1 MKQVDESVED
11 EENVEEE
18 SSREIEEEST
28 AVEEEGQD
36 YNEENEEQVAEEEHK
51 QVETTQE
58 PEASLFLLLTAK
70 SCRRTGASFHF
81 GTLTA

>member
-1 MKQVDESVED
+1 MKQVHESVED
-11 EENVEEE
+11 EDNAEEE

-28 AVEEEGQD
+28 AVEEESQD

-58 PEASLFLLLTAK
+58 PEASLFLLLTAN
-70 SCRRTGASFHF
+70 SCRRTGASFCF
-81 GTLTA
+81 GKLTA